1 MRRFGIVALLVL
13 IGAGCQR
20 PWIELAS
27 RDVAGDGANGN
38 STTPAL
44 SADGRYAA
52 FASDADDLVP
62 GDTNRETD
70 VFVRDL
76 MTGTTELVSV
86 GSGGAPGDRRSF
98 APSISADGRKVVF
111 YSEASNLA
119 PDIPGRGDVFVRD
132 RTTQTT
138 VAASLGFNPSV
149 ASGVGFGAISGDGST
164 VWFTGAISFGSGQFS
179 AAHIVYEVGTGS
191 LAFPPSP
198 WVVPF
203 VLDGIGHG
211 AVSHDGRYAAV
222 AQHTLP
228 APQVTSE
235 VYRIDRVAGAVEAVP
250 EFDNASAA
258 SPCGDPTISADGGRV
273 AFACATD
280 RIMPGAP
287 TAFNVYAR
295 DMATATTFRVSVDAT
310 GGDADGPSFDPA
322 LSADGSQ
329 VAFTS
334 TATDL
339 VANDTNG
346 SADVFV
352 RDLDAGSTTRVSL
365 DTAQV
370 AGNHISPSLGDGELV
385 AFTTDSDAIVAGD
398 ANGTSDV
405 LVRAVH
411 APRVLSA
418 TPSDVPR
425 GTSAT
430 LTVVGDFFRA
440 DAIVGVSPADDVTVD
455 AVDFVSPTQLEVS
468 ITVDP
473 SATPGPRRLSV
484 LVPGPGPGV
493 DGRTGSF
500 DHCQCLTVS

>member
-1 MRRFGIVALLVL
+1 MRRFGIVLLVPVVS
-13 IGAGCQR
+13 ACQR

-38 STTPAL
+38 GSSPVL
-44 SADGRYAA
+44 SADGRYVA

-62 GDTNRETD
+62 GDTNHETD

-76 MTGTTELVSV
+76 KTRTTELVSV
-86 GSGGAPGDRRSF
+86 GIGGAPADRRSF
-98 APSISADGRKVVF
+98 APSISADGQKVVF

-119 PDIPGRGDVFVRD
+119 PDLPERGDVFVRD

-149 ASGVGFGAISGDGST
+149 PSNVGFGAISSDGST
-164 VWFTGAISFGSGQFS
+164 VWFTGAISLGSGQFA
-179 AAHIVYEVGTGS
+179 AAHIVYEVATS
-191 LAFPPSP
+191 TLSFPPSP
-198 WVVPF
+198 WVFPF

-211 AVSHDGRYAAV
+211 AVSRDGRYAVV

-235 VYRIDRVAGAVEAVP
+235 VYRIDRVAGVVEPVP

-258 SPCGDPTISADGGRV
+258 SPCGDPTISADGGRI

-280 RIMPGAP
+280 RIVAGAP
-287 TAFNVYAR
+287 TVFNVYAR
-295 DMATATTFRVSVDAT
+295 DMATATTFRVSLDAA
-310 GGDADGPSFDPA
+310 GGDGDGQSLDPA

-346 SADVFV
+346 SVDVFV
-352 RDLDAGSTTRVSL
+352 RDLDAGSNTRVSL

-370 AGNHISPSLGDGELV
+370 AGTHTSPSLGDGEFV
-385 AFTTDSDAIVAGD
+385 AFTSDSDAIVTGD
-398 ANGTSDV
+398 ANGTTDV
-405 LVRAVH
+405 VVRAVH

-418 TPSDVPR
+418 TPSVVPR

-430 LTVVGDFFRA
+430 LTVVGDFFRP
-440 DAIVGVSPADDVTVD
+440 DAIVEVSPSDGVDVDSVVFTSPTELQVSVTVGSSA
-455 AVDFVSPTQLEVS
+455 AV
-468 ITVDP
+468 
-473 SATPGPRRLSV
+473 GPRRVSV
-484 LVPGPGPGV
+484 LVPGPGPGI
-493 DGRTGSF
+493 DNRAGSS